1 MSFLDNVITEK
12 PAIVIDIGH
21 AYTKCGFAGE
31 NGPHTIIPSKI
42 IQNNVTIKIHDYKAH
57 KKSNSSNF
65 NLKRI
70 DIEEESLK
78 EILND
83 FLFRIFFKILN
94 SNARERKVV
103 IVESILTDSFFRKVL
118 ADVLY
123 KSFQVLSVLFLP
135 SHLATLYALGLN
147 TGLVIDCGFVDCQLL
162 PITESVPM
170 SGLCDFVNLGAQ
182 KIHQEIEKLI
192 RQYAFITI
200 NNQKTKLSDL
210 TPQLNFTEETIEDI
224 KLRCCFVTNFERSR
238 QIQEEIKSVDSNSL
252 ANLKFNFASDCD
264 YNLDDKTLHLP
275 GFVRETAFEVFFL
288 IF

>member
-65 NLKRI
+65 NLKSI

-182 KIHQEIEKLI
+182 KIHQEILEIELNISQKYIDNLSYI
-192 RQYAFITI
+192 LDSWTLLTRGSACSTVDEGAGGFSYDGKIYPSSELSKQAFDDSIPEVYRKYSKNKTI
-200 NNQKTKLSDL
+200 GAVYLY
-210 TPQLNFTEETIEDI
+210 
-224 KLRCCFVTNFERSR
+224 
-238 QIQEEIKSVDSNSL
+238 
-252 ANLKFNFASDCD
+252 NLKVLF
-264 YNLDDKTLHLP
+264 
-275 GFVRETAFEVFFL
+275 
-288 IF
+288 